1 MGETVDVGVGTV
13 CSDPHVLGDSFVP
26 HLATEVVSDL
36 VQRHE
41 TLYQCETRVQRVWV
55 ERVDRAG

>member
-1 MGETVDVGVGTV
+1 MGKTVDVGVGTM
-13 CSDPHVLGDSFVP
+13 CSDPYVFGDSFVP

-41 TLYQCETRVQRVWV
+41 ALHQCETRVQRVWV
-55 ERVDRAG
+55 ERIDRAG